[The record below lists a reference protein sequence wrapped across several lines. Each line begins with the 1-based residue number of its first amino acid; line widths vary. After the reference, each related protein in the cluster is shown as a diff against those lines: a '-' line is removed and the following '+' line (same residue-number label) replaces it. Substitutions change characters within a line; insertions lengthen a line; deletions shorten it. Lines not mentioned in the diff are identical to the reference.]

1 MNIAR
6 ESIIYC
12 DLERYKGGLFQMTQE
27 LSEYQKIGQKIE
39 EMIRPSTF
47 PLAIKMIKSEDEI
60 QFRYKS
66 PSTDL
71 HLQNFVC
78 QNFKMSR
85 TYGWTM
91 VLTEKD
97 INCKLARSIYGWD
110 PITKENDD
118 QGNAFMIGLYA
129 KNLETSK
136 KTEQHIYRLDSD
148 FQGMVISPLCRTKVV
163 PDVVLIYCLP
173 AQAMRFIQG
182 YLYSEGGVLE
192 FTAAGRMG
200 SCHEGVVKSIV
211 TNKPQLVILG
221 NGDRIW
227 GGAQDSEVMFACP
240 HDQLD
245 VLMEGLE
252 TTHAAGLRYP
262 IPAYMNFTPGFQE
275 SFEKE
280 AVRRAGGTFIKK

>member
-1 MNIAR
+1 
-6 ESIIYC
+6 
-12 DLERYKGGLFQMTQE
+12 MTQE
-27 LSEYQKIGQKIE
+27 LSRYQTIGQKIE

-47 PLAIKMIKSEDEI
+47 PLAIKMIKSQTEI

-71 HLQNFVC
+71 KLQNFVC

-85 TYGWTM
+85 SYGWTIL
-91 VLTEKD
+91 LTEKD
-97 INCKLARSIYGWD
+97 INCRFARSIYGWD
-110 PITKENDD
+110 PITE
-118 QGNAFMIGLYA
+118 QPEELAHSFSIGLYA
-129 KNLETSK
+129 KDLETSK
-136 KTEQHIYRLDSD
+136 KVEKHTYRLNSV
-148 FQGMVISPLCRTKVV
+148 FHGMVISPLVRTKVK

-173 AQAMRFIQG
+173 AQAMRLIQG
-182 YLYSEGGVLE
+182 YLYCEGGVLE

-200 SCHEGVVKSIV
+200 SCHEGVVKSIL

-227 GGAQDSEVMFACP
+227 GGAQDSEVMFSCP
-240 HDQLD
+240 HDKLD

-262 IPAYMNFTPGFQE
+262 IPTYMNYTPGFQE

-280 AVRRAGGTFIKK
+280 AIRRAGGTFIKK